1 MKYHKNLIIYSIKND
16 IVTDNLNTVIKFLVN
31 KYEYLL
37 KTLYDTNVQD
47 SDSFKEVSVV
57 SDIVSNK
64 LFCNLFPYIARNY
77 SKPDFETNI
86 EEIIQKLFHK
96 YIIEIS
102 IDLFNKKQNIS
113 RNINFNET
121 DLITKFKNI
130 FSMYDY
136 CWNIPIKNFLIK
148 YGRLLGK
155 LSSYVYDCQWVGFT
169 SNHKM
174 NMLVSKQDKLL
185 KKITLD
191 FISFFYGNKTNIVD
205 KYELLLNYPEHN
217 YSKLYS
223 IYYELSKYI
232 ESDDVIMIIISK
244 SND

>member
-16 IVTDNLNTVIKFLVN
+16 IVTDNLNTVVKFLVN

-37 KTLYDTNVQD
+37 KTLYNTSVQYPE
-47 SDSFKEVSVV
+47 SFNEERIV
-57 SDIVSNK
+57 SDM
-64 LFCNLFPYIARNY
+64 LFYNLFPYINSFNY

-86 EEIIQKLFHK
+86 EEIIQNLFQK

-113 RNINFNET
+113 RNITFNET

-136 CWNIPIKNFLIK
+136 CWNIPIKNFLTK
-148 YGRLLGK
+148 HGRLLGI
-155 LSSYVYDCQWVGFT
+155 LSSYVYDCQWNGFS

-174 NMLVSKQDKLL
+174 NMLVSKKDKLF

-191 FISFFYGNKTNIVD
+191 FISFFYGNDTILDD
-205 KYELLLNYPEHN
+205 KYELLLNYPKHN
-217 YSKLYS
+217 YSDRYS
-223 IYYELSKYI
+223 IYYKLSKYI
-232 ESDDVIMIIISK
+232 ESDDIIMIIISK
-244 SND
+244 SNY